1 MNFILKISF
10 DITFDLLVL
19 RFEKYLRLLIL
30 HSPSYQ
36 NLLLTEITA
45 LKFDID
51 ELARMTFSKTN
62 S

>member
-36 NLLLTEITA
+36 DLLLTEITA

-51 ELARMTFSKTN
+51 ELVRMTFSKTN